1 MQIRESAEHPAM
13 AQKMEKKTTVRN
25 REKAKMENSA
35 RYQISSGQ
43 GPLECQL
50 AVGRFVSALLKE
62 LPEAKLISSRKSS
75 APGATSEC
83 LVSAVIEAP
92 ADAAAPQGSILWICR
107 SPFRPHHGRK
117 NWFIDIRRIR
127 ESQGPDCDVSDL
139 GDVRME
145 TFRCGGNGGQNV
157 NKVETGVRLIHEATG
172 ITVTATNQRTQELN
186 RKEAASR
193 LRQALEN
200 ARQEAESQIRNDARM
215 QHHRLERGGA
225 VRVYEGPDFRR
236 RS

>member
-1 MQIRESAEHPAM
+1 
-13 AQKMEKKTTVRN
+13 
-25 REKAKMENSA
+25 MENKT

-50 AVGRFVSALLKE
+50 AAGRFASALLKE
-62 LPEAKLISSRKSS
+62 FPEASLVSSRKSS
-75 APGATSEC
+75 GPGATGEC
-83 LVSAVIEAP
+83 IVSAVIEAP
-92 ADAAAPQGSILWICR
+92 AEAAMPQGSILWICG

-117 NWFIDIRRIR
+117 NWFIDIRRIA
-127 ESQGPDCDVSDL
+127 ECQDPDSDL
-139 GDVRME
+139 GNVRME

-172 ITVTATNQRTQELN
+172 ITVTATSQRTQELN
-186 RKEAASR
+186 RKDAMKR
-193 LRQALEN
+193 LRLALEN
-200 ARQEAESQIRNDARM
+200 ARREAEAQARGEARM